1 MKASYSMKTVT
12 LNFVELMPKEIEDGV
27 LYISMEYATA
37 IHLCACGCGN
47 KVVTPLSP
55 KDWKLTFDGDS
66 ISLSPSIGNWN
77 FDCKS
82 HYWIKN
88 NNVRWDNSWPNESTS
103 PKKVINK
110 TATKKPYKKKLK
122 FSISY
127 LLERLKAA
135 LHY

>member
-1 MKASYSMKTVT
+1 MKASYSMKTMK

-37 IHLCACGCGN
+37 IHRCACGCGS

-55 KDWKLTFDGDS
+55 KDWKLNFNGES

-82 HYWIKN
+82 HYWIVN
-88 NNVRWDNSWPNESTS
+88 NNIKWDVSWSDE
-103 PKKVINK
+103 I
-110 TATKKPYKKKLK
+110 TATKPIFNKLK
-122 FSISY
+122 DKSTHKRKQRISLSS
-127 LLERLKAA
+127 LLRKLVTF
-135 LHY
+135 HF

>member
-1 MKASYSMKTVT
+1 MT

-37 IHLCACGCGN
+37 IHRCACGCGN

-55 KDWKLTFDGDS
+55 KDWKLTFNGES

-82 HYWIKN
+82 HYWIVN
-88 NNVRWDNSWPNESTS
+88 NNIKWDVSWPQEITANKPIFNKLREKS
-103 PKKVINK
+103 PN
-110 TATKKPYKKKLK
+110 KKKQRFSLSSFLK
-122 FSISY
+122 KMITF
-127 LLERLKAA
+127 
-135 LHY
+135 HF

>member
-1 MKASYSMKTVT
+1 MKTMK

-37 IHLCACGCGN
+37 IHRCACGCGS

-55 KDWKLTFDGDS
+55 KDWKLNFNGES

-82 HYWIKN
+82 HYWIVN
-88 NNVRWDNSWPNESTS
+88 NNIKWDVSWSDE
-103 PKKVINK
+103 I
-110 TATKKPYKKKLK
+110 TATKPIFNKLK
-122 FSISY
+122 DKSTHKRKQRISLSS
-127 LLERLKAA
+127 LLRKLVTF
-135 LHY
+135 HF